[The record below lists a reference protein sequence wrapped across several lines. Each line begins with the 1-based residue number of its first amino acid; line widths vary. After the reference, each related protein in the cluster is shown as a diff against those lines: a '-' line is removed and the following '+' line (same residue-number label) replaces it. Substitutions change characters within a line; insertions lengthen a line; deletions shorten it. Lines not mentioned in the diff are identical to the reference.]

1 MKTDFEYIVLG
12 LGGIGS
18 AAAYWLA
25 RRFGSNVLGLEQF
38 EIGHVR
44 GGSQDHSRI
53 IRLSYHTP
61 GYVELAKLAYQAWAS
76 LEQDADEALII
87 KTGGLDL
94 WPANPAIP
102 MHDYTESLNACHVP
116 YERLDAREIMRR
128 WPQWKLTQDVVG
140 LFQSESGIAPA
151 ARCNAAHLCMAQAHG
166 ATLID
171 QRPILNIRPVA
182 GEYEVVT
189 TQGTYRCAKLVLA
202 TGAWSNQAYRSF
214 GLQLP
219 LTVTQ
224 EQVTYFTPLAPNR
237 FTPERFPIWIWMD
250 EPSFY
255 GFPIYGEQA
264 IKVAQDVGGQEV
276 TGDTRNFE
284 PDEANLQRV
293 MNFMR
298 KFLPS
303 GMGPIAYTKTCLYTL
318 TPDRDFVIDALPGHP
333 HVATAIGAG
342 HAFKFASLIG
352 KLLAEMVSGQP
363 VSADL
368 APFRFDRPILLEKDP
383 QKHFLM

>member
-1 MKTDFEYIVLG
+1 MSE
-12 LGGIGS
+12 
-18 AAAYWLA
+18 
-25 RRFGSNVLGLEQF
+25 
-38 EIGHVR
+38 
-44 GGSQDHSRI
+44 
-53 IRLSYHTP
+53 LSYHTP

-76 LEQDADEALII
+76 VEQDADEALIV

-94 WPANPAIP
+94 WPADPAIP
-102 MHDYTESLNACHVP
+102 MRDYTESLRACNVP
-116 YERLDAREIMRR
+116 YELLNAGEIMRR

-140 LFQSESGIAPA
+140 LFQAESGIAPA
-151 ARCNAAHLCMAQAHG
+151 ARCNAAHIRLAQAHG

-171 QRPILNIRPVA
+171 RQPILSIRPVA
-182 GEYEVVT
+182 GEYEIVT
-189 TQGTYRCAKLVLA
+189 AQETYRCARLVVA
-202 TGAWSNQAYRSF
+202 AGAWSNQVYRSF
-214 GLQLP
+214 GFQLP

-276 TGDTRNFE
+276 TGETRSFE
-284 PDEANLQRV
+284 PDEAALQRV

-298 KFLPS
+298 KYLPS

-318 TPDRDFVIDALPGHP
+318 TPDRDFVIDSLPGHA

-352 KLLAEMVSGQP
+352 KVLAEIVSDQP
-363 VSADL
+363 INADL
-368 APFRFDRPILLEKDP
+368 TPFRFDRPILLEQNP
-383 QKHFLM
+383 QKHFLV

>member
-1 MKTDFEYIVLG
+1 MKTNFETIVLG

-25 RRFGSNVLGLEQF
+25 RRCGKEVLGLEQF
-38 EIGHVR
+38 EIGHQR

-61 GYVELAKLAYQAWAS
+61 AYVELAKQAYQAWAS
-76 LEQDADEALII
+76 LEQDGDESLIL

-102 MHDYTESLNACHVP
+102 MRDYTDSLSHCNVP
-116 YERLDAREIMRR
+116 YELLDAGEIMRR
-128 WPQWKLTQDVVG
+128 WPQWKLRSDVVG
-140 LFQSESGIAPA
+140 MFQAESGIAPA
-151 ARCNAAHLCMAQAHG
+151 ARCNAAHIRLARSYG

-171 QRPILNIRPVA
+171 NTPILKIRPID
-182 GEYEVVT
+182 GEVEIVT
-189 TQGTYRCAKLVLA
+189 PSQTYRGAKLILTA
-202 TGAWSNQAYRSF
+202 GAWSNQAYSAF
-214 GLQLP
+214 GLKLP

-224 EQVTYFTPLAPNR
+224 EQVTYFTPMAAPR
-237 FTPERFPIWIWMD
+237 YTPERFPIWIWMD

-276 TGDTRNFE
+276 RSDSRSFE
-284 PDEANLQRV
+284 PDEAALQRV

-298 KFLPS
+298 KMLPS
-303 GMGPIAYTKTCLYTL
+303 ALGPILYTKTCLYTL
-318 TPDRDFVIDALPGHP
+318 TPDRDFVIDTLPGHP
-333 HVATAIGAG
+333 NVVTAIGAG

-352 KLLAEMVSGQP
+352 KLLAEKVSDQP
-363 VSADL
+363 SSADL
-368 APFRFDRPILLEKDP
+368 TPFKFDRPILCEKNP
-383 QKHFLM
+383 PKHFMV